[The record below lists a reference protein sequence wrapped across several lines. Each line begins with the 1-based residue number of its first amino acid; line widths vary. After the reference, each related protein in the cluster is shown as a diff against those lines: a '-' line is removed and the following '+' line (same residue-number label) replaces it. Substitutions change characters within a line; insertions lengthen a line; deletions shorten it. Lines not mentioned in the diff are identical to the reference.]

1 LEQVISDVI
10 YFTDLRVQPYLRKEK
25 KPNFSQDV
33 RLRKQSHRPSF
44 GTIQR
49 KEETKPN
56 LIPS

>member
-10 YFTDLRVQPYLRKEK
+10 YFIHLRFETYSRKEK

-49 KEETKPN
+49 KEEAN
-56 LIPS
+56 